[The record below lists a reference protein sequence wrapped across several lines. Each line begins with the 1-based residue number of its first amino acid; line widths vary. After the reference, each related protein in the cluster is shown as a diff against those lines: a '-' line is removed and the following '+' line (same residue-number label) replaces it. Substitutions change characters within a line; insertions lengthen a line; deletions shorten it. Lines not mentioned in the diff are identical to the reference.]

1 MTADAMGA
9 TGARGSSSRNWLAV
23 SRKRAFLTHLALS
36 ATIVGAVC
44 ALIFLVWYPY
54 PYFHAMGA
62 WNVLRVLIGVDL
74 VLGPLLTLVVF
85 KPGKPGLKF
94 DLAFIAFVQLA
105 ALVYG
110 LTAIYRE
117 RPYFTVFSVDRFYV
131 VAERDADA
139 KQLAAAREAGRVT
152 DKPFREP
159 LLVVAVFPTDL
170 ATQQRLLDETLFQG
184 LPDIERRPEFWQRF
198 ADQASLVQRAQ
209 RPLRVLREKQPSAAS
224 AIDGLVQDLGL
235 PENRLGYLPLIAK
248 NRDVAFI
255 VDAETGAPLDVIDV
269 DPWGSETDK
278 SPNAVPEN

>member
-1 MTADAMGA
+1 MTADAIGA
-9 TGARGSSSRNWLAV
+9 TGAQGSSSRNWLGV

-36 ATIVGAVC
+36 ATIVGVVC

-62 WNVLRVLIGVDL
+62 WSVLRILIGVDV
-74 VLGPLLTLVVF
+74 VLGPLLTLIVF

-117 RPYFTVFSVDRFYV
+117 RPYFTVFAVDRFYV
-131 VAERDADA
+131 VSERDADPVE
-139 KQLAAAREAGRVT
+139 LAAAREAGRVT
-152 DKPFREP
+152 AKPFREP
-159 LLVVAVFPTDL
+159 LLVVAAFPTDL

-184 LPDIERRPEFWQRF
+184 LPDIERRPEFWQPF
-198 ADQASLVQRAQ
+198 AEQVSAVQRAQ
-209 RPLRVLREKQPSAAS
+209 HPLSTLRAKQPGAAA
-224 AIDGLVQDLGL
+224 AIDGLIKNLGL
-235 PENRLGYLPLIAK
+235 PEDRLAYLPLVAK
-248 NRDVAFI
+248 NRDVAFV

-269 DPWGSETDK
+269 DPWGSESDQT
-278 SPNAVPEN
+278 P